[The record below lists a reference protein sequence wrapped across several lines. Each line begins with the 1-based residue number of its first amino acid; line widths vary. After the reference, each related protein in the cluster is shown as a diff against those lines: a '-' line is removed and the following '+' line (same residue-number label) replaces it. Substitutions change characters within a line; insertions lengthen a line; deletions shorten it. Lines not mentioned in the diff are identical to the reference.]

1 MEEFLIGLEL
11 EFLLVVYAVPRFYVY
26 LLIVLLA

>member
-11 EFLLVVYAVPRFYVY
+11 EFLLVVYVVPRFYVY